1 MEEWERAF
9 LDKSERRRRRSRRN
23 RLLRRLLLVSAISIL
38 ILLGLWV
45 VDNSITV
52 LPALDP

>member
-45 VDNSITV
+45 VDNSIAV